1 MVKQGKYSRMRILL
15 EPMVG
20 VYVRREMNIDMWSI
34 LLNSNT
40 GWVLLSTMTLGIA
53 AGTVGCLTYWKRQ
66 NLMSDAL
73 SHAALPGVVM
83 SFLLI
88 GEKNTL
94 LLLIGAAISALIAAL
109 LIQLITT
116 SSRISEDS
124 AMGMI
129 LSVFYGLG
137 VMLLSIAN
145 KSAGGNQSGLNS
157 FIYGQA
163 ASMVMSDVITML
175 LLALVVILIMVIG
188 FKEWKIYIFD
198 PQFAKGTGLSLK
210 GMNTLYTA
218 VLVTT
223 IVIGIQAVG
232 VILMAAM
239 MITPAVSAR
248 YWTHSFKVMVLLSA
262 TFGGISGI
270 MGTFLST
277 LGSGL
282 PTGAFIVV
290 FAAGLFFISLIFGRE
305 KGLLIHYLQF
315 KMHQRTH
322 QESAEM
328 LETEGGR

>member
-1 MVKQGKYSRMRILL
+1 
-15 EPMVG
+15 
-20 VYVRREMNIDMWSI
+20 MWSI

-40 GWVLLSTMTLGIA
+40 GWVLLSTMTLGVA
-53 AGTVGCLTYWKRQ
+53 AGIVGCLTYWKRQ

-73 SHAALPGVVM
+73 SHATLPGVVI
-83 SFLLI
+83 SFLFI
-88 GEKNTL
+88 GEKNSIL
-94 LLLIGAAISALIAAL
+94 LLLGAAISALIGAL
-109 LIQLITT
+109 LIQWITT

-124 AMGMI
+124 SMGMI

-163 ASMVMSDVITML
+163 ASMVMSDVITMF
-175 LLALVVILIMVIG
+175 LLALLVIFIMVIG

-198 PQFAKGTGLSLK
+198 PQFAKGIGLSLK
-210 GMNTLYTA
+210 GMNVFYTA

-248 YWTHSFKVMVLLSA
+248 YWTHSFKIMVLLA
-262 TFGGISGI
+262 AAFGGISGAV
-270 MGTFLST
+270 GTLISAI
-277 LGSGL
+277 GSGL
-282 PTGAFIVV
+282 PTGAFIVLV
-290 FAAGLFFISLIFGRE
+290 ASGLFFISLIFGKE
-305 KGLLIHYLQF
+305 KGILIHYLQF
-315 KMHQRTH
+315 KMQQRVH
-322 QESAEM
+322 LESTET